1 MHRFRLGVRNC
12 GMFSALNRDRRTFG
26 TKQVERRL
34 RAGFCMR
41 VRMKR
46 LTCIHANRLRG
57 DLEQVSMVDYPEMY
71 EVAPA
76 TTFIWYYPFFAVM
89 GLVVINITGTCFTCF
104 TSTKVQMLTQPT
116 ASSSQS
122 LLLGS
127 LMRESKP
134 LARLTTRSTAY
145 HPPSILMA
153 GLFR

>member
-1 MHRFRLGVRNC
+1 MVCFQLLIGTGGRLG
-12 GMFSALNRDRRTFG
+12 
-26 TKQVERRL
+26 Q
-34 RAGFCMR
+34 
-41 VRMKR
+41 
-46 LTCIHANRLRG
+46 NRLRG

-116 ASSSQS
+116 AFSSQS
-122 LLLGS
+122 QLLGS
-127 LMRESKP
+127 RMRESKP

-145 HPPSILMA
+145 RPPSFLMA